1 MNGLKLISVIIFL
14 CTLLVACTED
24 ADVQNIV
31 SSHQNTWKSPLSRTI
46 ENPITT
52 QDFKRTYGVGFSY
65 DGLHGELCNLKDIKS
80 QVLDYQKV
88 KEALNGT
95 LIKTNSDNSVRF
107 KQYATFNRDEFY
119 QHTMFKADLESK
131 LIIFNGK
138 IEGDVSL
145 IEKGERNDFFCKVEL
160 ECPSLQV
167 SLNKQS
173 LKSLIQNRNQEQLL
187 TPNFREVISWLKAH
201 HDIATI
207 DSFIECY
214 GTHVVTSAN
223 LGGSIAIQIHMSADS
238 LTDLYTKKTLGEAAI
253 ATLFKTK
260 TLSEEYKRINY
271 MLYSADCNVKIKGG
285 DLSLIPNDVLRFTYG
300 ESPDLPKFIGGW
312 TESLCYDQ
320 KDFQKS
326 NLEIIEMAVSPIWD
340 FIPDKTISS
349 LIRQRISGTAS
360 DFQKVNGFLNNVSTT
375 FELPQSVTCTIGGTT
390 QSYRQPQTVNVIS
403 GERYVATICRERIP
417 EIDPSSDVQ
426 VVYPIL
432 DRQVNLLSGFCVHK
446 SKAYRVSCHK
456 DKIITEYIGNTSS
469 GTTIYL
475 NNGVADT
482 IKYENLDYQP
492 SHLVMDYEWPYSIKP
507 DGTLDKT
514 KPYYWV
520 YKKGVT
526 FYLRTRDGKEQ
537 MGELDGLPN
546 CIYQNGR
553 MVRAPKY
560 HYYWNP
566 LEMRY

>member
-119 QHTMFKADLESK
+119 QHTMFKADLE
-131 LIIFNGK
+131 LNAIIFNGK

-207 DSFIECY
+207 DSFIERY

-271 MLYSADCNVKIKGG
+271 MLYSADCNIKIKGG

-360 DFQKVNGFLNNVSTT
+360 EFQKVNGFLNNVSTT

-417 EIDPSSDVQ
+417 EIDPSSEVQ

-456 DKIITEYIGNTSS
+456 DKMITEYIGNTSS

>member
-1 MNGLKLISVIIFL
+1 MKGLKLISVIIFL

-167 SLNKQS
+167 SLNKLS
-173 LKSLIQNRNQEQLL
+173 LKSLIQKKNQEQLL

-207 DSFIECY
+207 DSFIERY

-375 FELPQSVTCTIGGTT
+375 FELPQSVTCTIGGGQRNHTG
-390 QSYRQPQTVNVIS
+390 S
-403 GERYVATICRERIP
+403 
-417 EIDPSSDVQ
+417 
-426 VVYPIL
+426 L
-432 DRQVNLLSGFCVHK
+432 
-446 SKAYRVSCHK
+446 
-456 DKIITEYIGNTSS
+456 
-469 GTTIYL
+469 
-475 NNGVADT
+475 
-482 IKYENLDYQP
+482 
-492 SHLVMDYEWPYSIKP
+492 KP
-507 DGTLDKT
+507 
-514 KPYYWV
+514 
-520 YKKGVT
+520 
-526 FYLRTRDGKEQ
+526 
-537 MGELDGLPN
+537 
-546 CIYQNGR
+546 
-553 MVRAPKY
+553 
-560 HYYWNP
+560 
-566 LEMRY
+566 